1 MKVLRA
7 NPKKMRKYMSY
18 LIVACS
24 LNPESRS
31 LVLAQ
36 HAEEALRQAGV
47 TVDFMALKNN
57 PLPLCDGD
65 SVYSRPEVISA
76 AERVQKAEGILLSV
90 PIYNYDA
97 NAAAKNLIELTG
109 KSWEDK
115 VVGFLCAAGGQGS
128 YMSIMSL
135 ANSLMLDFRCI
146 VLPRFVYVT
155 GESFEADNLA
165 NSEIKQRIKKLA
177 DQLIK
182 ISRALQTS

>member
-1 MKVLRA
+1 
-7 NPKKMRKYMSY
+7 MSY

-31 LVLAQ
+31 LVLG
-36 HAEEALRQAGV
+36 RQAEKLLLAV
-47 TVDFMALKNN
+47 DADVDFMNLREN
-57 PLPLCDGD
+57 PLPFCDGD
-65 SVYSRPEVISA
+65 SVYAQPEVISA
-76 AERVQKAEGILLSV
+76 AERVQKADGILLSV

-115 VVGFLCAAGGQGS
+115 VVGFLCAAGGHSS

-146 VLPRFVYVT
+146 VLPRFVYAT
-155 GESFEADNLA
+155 GESFEGENLTDP
-165 NSEIKQRIKKLA
+165 EIEKRIQELTT
-177 DQLIK
+177 QLIK
-182 ISRALQTS
+182 VTLALKTI

>member
-1 MKVLRA
+1 
-7 NPKKMRKYMSY
+7 MSY

-31 LVLAQ
+31 LVLARQ
-36 HAEEALRQAGV
+36 AEEALRDAGV
-47 TVDFMALKNN
+47 TVDFINLKNT
-57 PLPLCDGD
+57 PLPFCDGD
-65 SVYSRPEVISA
+65 SVYAQPEVLSA
-76 AERVQKAEGILLSV
+76 AERVRKADGILLSV

-146 VLPRFVYVT
+146 VLPRFVYTT
-155 GESFEADNLA
+155 GKSFEGDRLTDP
-165 NSEIKQRIKKLA
+165 EIEKRIGELT
-177 DQLIK
+177 DQLIN
-182 ISRALQTS
+182 ISRSLKTN

>member
-1 MKVLRA
+1 
-7 NPKKMRKYMSY
+7 MSY
-18 LIVACS
+18 LVVACS

-31 LVLAQ
+31 RVLADQ
-36 HAEEALRQAGV
+36 AQEALRQAGAK
-47 TVDFMALKNN
+47 VDFMALADN

-65 SVYSRPEVISA
+65 SVYTQPEVISA
-76 AERVQKAEGILLSV
+76 AERIQKAEGILLSV

-109 KSWEDK
+109 KSWQDK

-155 GESFEADNLA
+155 GESFEGDNLA
-165 NSEIKQRIKKLA
+165 NPEIEQRIQKLA

-182 ISRALQTS
+182 ISRSLQTS

>member
-1 MKVLRA
+1 M
-7 NPKKMRKYMSY
+7 
-18 LIVACS
+18 
-24 LNPESRS
+24 
-31 LVLAQ
+31 
-36 HAEEALRQAGV
+36 
-47 TVDFMALKNN
+47 DFIALKNN

-155 GESFEADNLA
+155 GESFEGDNLA
-165 NSEIKQRIKKLA
+165 DSEIEKRIRELT
-177 DQLIK
+177 DQLVK
-182 ISRALQTS
+182 ISRSLQRN